1 MATLTLTCDEIV
13 TLIKQSINLPSCIKK
28 FESNKDRLK
37 LTLDIGKFI
46 PNFDIFLGFKSFSQG
61 KLYLNINAKWPA
73 RFLAMKLLKSNI
85 PKWLQKWCQIND
97 QNVVLGVQWLE
108 HMFKIIKIQNIAAS
122 GSQII
127 ITILPKEENAKEY
140 VK

>member
-46 PNFDIFLGFKSFSQG
+46 PNFDIFLSFKSFSQG

-73 RFLAMKLLKSNI
+73 RFLAIKLLKSNI

-108 HMFKIIKIQNIAAS
+108 HTFKNIKIQNIEVF
-122 GSQII
+122 GSKFI
-127 ITILPKEENAKEY
+127 ITVGIKEEW
-140 VK
+140 

>member
-46 PNFDIFLGFKSFSQG
+46 PNFDIFLSFKSFSQG
-61 KLYLNINAKWPA
+61 KLYLNVNAKWPA
-73 RFLAMKLLKSNI
+73 RFLAAKFLKSNI
-85 PKWLQKWCQIND
+85 PKWCQIND
-97 QNVVLGVQWLE
+97 QNVVFDVQWLE
-108 HMFKIIKIQNIAAS
+108 QMFKNIKIQNIKVF
-122 GSQII
+122 GSKFI
-127 ITILPKEENAKEY
+127 ITVGIKEE
-140 VK
+140 